1 MHIIEDVVFEK
12 DKQLPVLD
20 KTDIKLDKTNLQKV
34 DNFVLK
40 DTPLL
45 KDKTTGGTGNSSGV
59 GGNINSGSNIS
70 GGKLQQV
77 ELKVQKPSL
86 VKPQA
91 EMFLIK

>member
-1 MHIIEDVVFEK
+1 MHVIEDVDFEK

-45 KDKTTGGTGNSSGV
+45 NDKTTGGTGNSSGV
-59 GGNINSGSNIS
+59 GGNLNSGSNTS

-86 VKPQA
+86 IKPQA
-91 EMFLIK
+91 EMFSIK